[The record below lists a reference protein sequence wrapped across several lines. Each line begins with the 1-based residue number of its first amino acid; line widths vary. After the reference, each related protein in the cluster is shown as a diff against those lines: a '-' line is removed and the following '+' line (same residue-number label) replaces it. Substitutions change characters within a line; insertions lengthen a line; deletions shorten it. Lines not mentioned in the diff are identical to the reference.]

1 MSKNKGNY
9 IAAQERRNEIG
20 LRRNGRSG
28 SSMEKEQVPEQPP
41 MRLTPSSRETEW
53 ACLALVETEIEVAFS
68 FLRLAEVE
76 TQGGNGE
83 DAAELIAK
91 AVATHNLVLQ
101 YVEHMRA
108 GFEAEKR
115 QLSVEAGKLFEA
127 IGAVKQLKRQ
137 SELTDSRDQ
146 EEQVQAVYV
155 ETLST

>member
-1 MSKNKGNY
+1 MSKNRGDY
-9 IAAQERRNEIG
+9 VAAQERRIEIG
-20 LRRNGRSG
+20 LRQNGRSG
-28 SSMEKEQVPEQPP
+28 SSMKEEQLSERPP
-41 MRLTPSSRETEW
+41 IRLTPSSRETEW

-91 AVATHNLVLQ
+91 AVATHNVVLQ

-115 QLSVEAGKLFEA
+115 QLSVEARKLFEA
-127 IGAVKQLKRQ
+127 IGAVKQLGRQ
-137 SELTDSRDQ
+137 SELTDSRDVG
-146 EEQVQAVYV
+146 EQAQVYV

>member
-1 MSKNKGNY
+1 MSKNRGDY
-9 IAAQERRNEIG
+9 VAAQERRAEIG
-20 LRRNGRSG
+20 LRQNGRSG
-28 SSMEKEQVPEQPP
+28 SSMEEEQLSERPP
-41 MRLTPSSRETEW
+41 IRLTPSSRETEW

-91 AVATHNLVLQ
+91 AVATHNVVLQ

-115 QLSVEAGKLFEA
+115 QLSVEARKLFEA
-127 IGAVKQLKRQ
+127 IGAVKQLRRQ
-137 SELTDSRDQ
+137 SDLQ
-146 EEQVQAVYV
+146 ILVP
-155 ETLST
+155 